1 MHIKLHRHL
10 SKVSTF
16 TTTRW
21 AQPQQ
26 TGNNL
31 YNQIIHNKQD
41 CSLPDRAQF
50 RYTCLQAVRT
60 IKHRNGA
67 VRYNLWKTTDSVN
80 CILLGCDTIKGGD
93 SYKTTWRHILEDHK
107 LHIHSCDYRAASS
120 SKPLVPHL
128 CENFKHYT
136 ISGFFPPLQKMR
148 SL

>member
-31 YNQIIHNKQD
+31 YNQIVHNKQD

-60 IKHRNGA
+60 ICGLERTMSRKIKH
-67 VRYNLWKTTDSVN
+67 
-80 CILLGCDTIKGGD
+80 
-93 SYKTTWRHILEDHK
+93 
-107 LHIHSCDYRAASS
+107 
-120 SKPLVPHL
+120 
-128 CENFKHYT
+128 
-136 ISGFFPPLQKMR
+136 
-148 SL
+148 